1 LLGATE
7 SFYVVLTDIIA
18 VDWSEFALD
27 IVLPKT
33 DRIVAIQWAI
43 MGPIWLFVIA
53 LSWQYERDIRHFLWG
68 ICVINFAWFL
78 ARMVH

>member
-1 LLGATE
+1 
-7 SFYVVLTDIIA
+7 VLTNLIA
-18 VDWSEFALD
+18 VNWSEFALD

-33 DRIVAIQWAI
+33 DRVVAVQWAI
-43 MGPIWLFVIA
+43 MGPIWLFVIG